1 MQEKSSPI
9 LMTSQQTRFFNLSQ
23 VPTLLRT
30 SSSWRHTTSSETPRF
45 LKDYKPNC
53 ERRFREKTHSLN
65 GPIWRSY
72 PIYAASLKKASG
84 SPLELQATYHVSY
97 PQQELY
103 CVDSVSHLASV
114 STLYLSCSTSTRIRL
129 IVSGHL
135 DHSLQ
140 QLIHVSS

>member
-23 VPTLLRT
+23 VPTLPRT
-30 SSSWRHTTSSETPRF
+30 PSLSRHTTSSETPRF
-45 LKDYKPNC
+45 LEDYKPKC
-53 ERRFREKTHSLN
+53 EKRSREKIRSSN

-72 PIYAASLKKASG
+72 PISVASLKKASD

-103 CVDSVSHLASV
+103 CVDSVSHLVSV
-114 STLYLSCSTSTRIRL
+114 STLYLSYSILTHTRL
-129 IVSGHL
+129 IVSGLL